1 MNRQQGMTLVELVIS
16 IVIIGIAAA
25 ALYSAM
31 AAITGRSA
39 DPLLR
44 QQSLSIAEGYL
55 EEILLQPFLDSSNAV
70 CPAPPAS
77 RASFDNVCDYNGL
90 NDNGVRDARGQAI
103 AALVDEAQA
112 RHVTLV
118 ATLHQVDVALSHFP
132 RVVGMRDG
140 QVAFDLPAALVSR
153 DKLAALYDQ
162 YEHELRGDVPMLPD
176 APPTA
181 PQPVVMHCR

>member
-1 MNRQQGMTLVELVIS
+1 MKPQAGMALVELVIT

-70 CPAPPAS
+70 CPPPPAS
-77 RASFDNVCDYNGL
+77 RASFDNVCDYHGL

-103 AALVDEAQA
+103 AALANY
-112 RHVTLV
+112 
-118 ATLHQVDVALSHFP
+118 
-132 RVVGMRDG
+132 RV
-140 QVAFDLPAALVSR
+140 QVAVTAHAL
-153 DKLAALYDQ
+153 DGLAAS
-162 YEHELRGDVPMLPD
+162 D
-176 APPTA
+176 ALLVRVTVTDPAGQTLA
-181 PQPVVMHCR
+181 LDGIRTRY